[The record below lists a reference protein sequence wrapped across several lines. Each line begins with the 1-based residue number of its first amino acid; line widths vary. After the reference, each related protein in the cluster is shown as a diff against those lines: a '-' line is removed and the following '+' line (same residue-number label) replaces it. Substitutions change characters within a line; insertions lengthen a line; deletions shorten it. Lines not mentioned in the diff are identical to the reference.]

1 MSPERRANGRV
12 ARRIDVRFWRRG
24 TAQPSAGFTTNVS
37 TTGLFLGTSLTLA
50 PGERLRLE
58 VGDRDSG
65 FAVEGVVVRVHRVAM
80 ALRHVLQPGAGVRFL
95 LPEELVTGL
104 VPGVRE
110 AVGTEESAAAAAA
123 PPPVRRDAGTALV
136 ASAVG
141 PAGDEEPAP
150 AAESDGPAAES
161 DGPAVVAVEF
171 PDRSA
176 FLSAYHRDL
185 ATGSLFV
192 STLLAAA
199 VGEAVTVEIHP
210 PAPCAGVHRFT
221 ARVVQRFEP
230 DAAVGGGRNV
240 LAGIGVRFDDPAGV
254 RESLSGVLA
263 ELRR

>member
-12 ARRIDVRFWRRG
+12 ARRVDVRFWRRG
-24 TAQPSAGFTTNVS
+24 AAQSSAGFTTNVS
-37 TTGLFLGTSLTLA
+37 TTGLFLGTSLSLV

-58 VGDRDSG
+58 VGDRDNG

-80 ALRHVLQPGAGVRFL
+80 ALRQVMQPGAGVRFL
-95 LPEELVTGL
+95 LPDELVAGL

-110 AVGTEESAAAAAA
+110 AVAAADGAAPGTVAPPEAGPGAADAGSAA
-123 PPPVRRDAGTALV
+123 D
-136 ASAVG
+136 
-141 PAGDEEPAP
+141 AP
-150 AAESDGPAAES
+150 AAGVVLAPVAAGVGDG
-161 DGPAVVAVEF
+161 VVVVEF
-171 PDRSA
+171 PDRAA

-185 ATGSLFV
+185 AVGSLFV
-192 STLLAAA
+192 STGLAAA

-210 PAPCAGVHRFT
+210 PAPCASVHRFA

-240 LAGIGVRFDDPAGV
+240 LAGIGVRFDDPAAL
-254 RESLSGVLA
+254 RESLAGVLA